1 MSTRPSSTPI
11 YDTELG
17 GTIVIP
23 AKLTT
28 IGPSAFK
35 DTKLTGLDLSK
46 AASLVEIGYGA
57 FYSSGL
63 AGKLVIPPTVT
74 KIGSEAFWNTE
85 LTGLDL
91 SKATSLVEIGDSA
104 FSNTN
109 LKGTTI
115 GSEAF

>member
-1 MSTRPSSTPI
+1 M
-11 YDTELG
+11 
-17 GTIVIP
+17 
-23 AKLTT
+23 
-28 IGPSAFK
+28 
-35 DTKLTGLDLSK
+35 
-46 AASLVEIGYGA
+46 EIGDRA
-57 FYSSGL
+57 FFDTSLQGT
-63 AGKLVIPPTVT
+63 LVMPLRVT
-74 KIGSEAFWNTE
+74 TIGSEAFWNTE

>member
-1 MSTRPSSTPI
+1 M
-11 YDTELG
+11 
-17 GTIVIP
+17 
-23 AKLTT
+23 
-28 IGPSAFK
+28 
-35 DTKLTGLDLSK
+35 

-63 AGKLVIPPTVT
+63 AGTLVIPSTVT

>member
-28 IGPSAFK
+28 IGPYAFGS
-35 DTKLTGLDLSK
+35 TK
-46 AASLVEIGYGA
+46 
-57 FYSSGL
+57 
-63 AGKLVIPPTVT
+63 
-74 KIGSEAFWNTE
+74 

-91 SKATSLVEIGDSA
+91 SKATSLVEIGDGA
-104 FSNTN
+104 FY
-109 LKGTTI
+109 GTVVLRDDD
-115 GSEAF
+115 E